1 MLKHILIL
9 FSIGFFFTGLASL
22 QAAGVNPVKGQA
34 FRCELPAPENFQIVS
49 TTSTSVTLSWSPL
62 PGAVA
67 YEVRAYILNS
77 PTPAVQIVT
86 SNSATFNNVN
96 PNFVYRYQVAGICEN
111 GDRGEWTSILGKGT
125 GIVLDLVA
133 DRHGAPELVE
143 VAPDLGTIS
152 TYTLNWVAGDSY
164 WFKIEANGASYS
176 RYVFVVPDFGGHFT
190 FAKEHEYLVTY
201 PYGLRSFVG
210 WIGPFLAND
219 VDLIRICY
227 GFNPDN
233 TGIGDITLTMA
244 TPSIFKITWTNIQSN
259 FSFKLFKRVPE
270 GLKATEDRIDSSKDV
285 SAIIQVSPNPF
296 ESALQITGLNP
307 NAETTLQ
314 LFHFDGRLAQAQ
326 QSTTAQNYNLNTQHL
341 PPGVYFLRIESE
353 GVQKT
358 HKLVKI

>member
-9 FSIGFFFTGLASL
+9 FSIGFFFIGLASL

-34 FRCELPAPENFQIVS
+34 FRCELSAPENFQIVS

-67 YEVRAYILNS
+67 YEIRAYAFNS
-77 PTPAVQIVT
+77 PMPSVQIVT
-86 SNSATFNNVN
+86 STTATFNNVN
-96 PNFVYRYQVAGICEN
+96 PNFVKHYEVAGICEN
-111 GDRGEWTSILGKGT
+111 GDRGAWASIQGKGT

-133 DRHGAPELVE
+133 DRHGVPALEE

-152 TYTLNWVAGDSY
+152 TYTLNWVGGDSY
-164 WFKIEANGASYS
+164 WFEIKAYGTSYS
-176 RYVFVVPDFGGHFT
+176 RYVLEVANPGSEFVI
-190 FAKEHEYLVTY
+190 AKEREYLVTY
-201 PYGLRSFVG
+201 PFGLKSFVG

-219 VDLIRICY
+219 VELIRICY

-233 TGIGDITLTMA
+233 TGIGDITLAVGQLHT
-244 TPSIFKITWTNIQSN
+244 FKFTWTNIQPN
-259 FSFKLFKRVPE
+259 FSFKLFKRAP
-270 GLKATEDRIDSSKDV
+270 GGIKATEDRIDSSKDA

-296 ESALQITGLNP
+296 ESDLQITGLNP

-314 LFHFDGRLAQAQ
+314 LFHLDGRLAQAQ
-326 QSTTAQNYNLNTQHL
+326 HTTTAQTYNLNTQHL
-341 PPGVYFLRIESE
+341 SPGVYFLRIESE